1 MQSAHLADFTPDQ
14 EQISEEGVDLADF
27 TPHQEQIS
35 EEDADHTRATEA
47 EPFQRPCLLIVLHVA
62 HPEP

>member
-1 MQSAHLADFTPDQ
+1 MPDQ
-14 EQISEEGVDLADF
+14 EQISEDDVDLADF

-47 EPFQRPCLLIVLHVA
+47 EPFQRPCLLIGLHVA

>member
-47 EPFQRPCLLIVLHVA
+47 EPFHDLVVLVS
-62 HPEP
+62 E